1 MDQFT
6 AHLDRG
12 WDLAQRG
19 DAVGAEDSARRAMA
33 LEKDSPEAHNLMGYS
48 MALRGEAE
56 EALELYQQA
65 IALDDTF
72 LEAVINAAEVC
83 LHPLGDPEA
92 ALGFLQSAAELVE
105 SDEERIEVS
114 LLQFDARMA
123 LGQEET
129 AKEVSETLPSP
140 PYQNPG
146 HYFLIGRVLFESGAT
161 LEAEPLLLEGVRL
174 EPDNPEVFYYLG
186 MLRDDQ
192 GDVPAA
198 TAYFLRTRELDL
210 KQDAPPWACSRENFE
225 KAVRVALERL
235 APRLRALVN
244 PTEIYTNDLPG
255 MEVIVEGADPR
266 AMVILDS
273 LEGSTTLL
281 RVFVYQRNVER
292 LVPSFDNLEETL
304 VACLEQEVANFAFG
318 EHEAPSAESGTLN

>member
-19 DAVGAEDSARRAMA
+19 DAAGAEDSARQAMA
-33 LEKDSPEAHNLMGYS
+33 LEGDSPEAHNLMGYS
-48 MALRGEAE
+48 MALRGQAE

-72 LEAVINAAEVC
+72 LEAVVNAAEVC

-92 ALGFLQSAAELVE
+92 ALNFLNSALELVE
-105 SDEERIEVS
+105 TPEEQIEVQ
-114 LLQFDARMA
+114 LLRFDAHMA
-123 LGQEET
+123 MGNDDKAQEVGEL
-129 AKEVSETLPSP
+129 LPPP
-140 PYQNPG
+140 PYQNAS
-146 HYFLIGRVLFESGAT
+146 HYFLIGRVLFESGSS
-161 LEAEPLLLEGVRL
+161 LLAEPLLLEAARL
-174 EPDNPEVFYYLG
+174 EHENAEVFYYLG
-186 MLRDDQ
+186 MLRDEQ
-192 GDVPAA
+192 GDVQAA
-198 TAYFLRTRELDL
+198 TSYFLRTRERDL
-210 KQDAPPWACSRENFE
+210 KQEPPPWSCERDDFE
-225 KAVRVALERL
+225 RSVTLALERL
-235 APRLRALVN
+235 APTLRGLVN
-244 PTEIYTNDLPG
+244 PQEIYVNDLPG

-273 LEGSTTLL
+273 LEGSTSLL

-292 LVPSFDNLEETL
+292 MAPNFESLEDAL